1 MNEKVKVGVIG
12 VGHMGRLH
20 LRKLL
25 ALPEAEVVGAVEP
38 SAEKREALK
47 SEFPVR
53 FYETVSEVLFDSDAV
68 VISTPTA
75 THFSLA
81 KQALAA
87 GVDVLVEK
95 PATETLAEA
104 EELCAFAEANQ
115 RILQVGL
122 LERHRLAAFQP
133 LPTPNFVSI
142 VRHTDRVGRE
152 PMVDVVQD
160 LMIHDLDLLLSIYG
174 EEPTRI
180 EALAWKTISP
190 TFDIAHAWM
199 DFASGRRA
207 YLSASRVSPVRERK
221 IEWWSREGHLIL
233 DLQAGTFD
241 ALGAELSDFLKCVAS
256 RTAPKVDGRSALR
269 CQRLLQNVLASL
281 PDVASVPASTF
292 EIRTNHEV

>member
-1 MNEKVKVGVIG
+1 MSEKVKVGVIG

-38 SAEKREALK
+38 SPEKREALR
-47 SEFPVR
+47 SEFPVK
-53 FYETVSEVLFDSDAV
+53 FYENTSEILFDSDAV
-68 VISTPTA
+68 ILATPTA

-81 KQALAA
+81 KQAMAA

-95 PATETLAEA
+95 PATETLEEA
-104 EELCAFAEANQ
+104 EELCAFAESQ
-115 RILQVGL
+115 KRIFQVGL

-133 LPTPNFVSI
+133 LPLPNFVSI

-152 PMVDVVQD
+152 PMVDVLQD

-174 EEPTRI
+174 EEPTRV
-180 EALAWKTISP
+180 EAVAWKTISP
-190 TFDIAHAWM
+190 TYDIAHAWM
-199 DFASGRRA
+199 HFASGRRA

-221 IEWWSREGHLIL
+221 IEWWSREGHQTL
-233 DLQAGTFD
+233 DLQGGNFD
-241 ALGAELSDFLKCVAS
+241 ALGAELTDFLKSVKD

-269 CQRLLQNVLASL
+269 CQRLLKNVLATL
-281 PDVASVPASTF
+281 PTSAPEARLTH
-292 EIRTNHEV
+292 EI